1 MNGNVLHNI
10 SAAIGILQEGDSSQL
25 CRLWSFNYIKNL
37 MVWKQSF
44 SVLVTASNSDSWTD
58 WQHLGRK
65 HCVFLFILA
74 LIPVANQSSQE
85 WKEMIVHGLLV
96 WLPNEMKHPAAI
108 SQGLLVCTFQKY
120 FWHTWKRWAPTY
132 NTEADA
138 CVVSNKNCSLW
149 KLMCIHRSGKEM
161 EKSQHQPHQ
170 THRLSPLFVH
180 KQLDFFQCTRGGSLV
195 LK

>member
-10 SAAIGILQEGDSSQL
+10 SAAIGILQEGDFSQL

-44 SVLVTASNSDSWTD
+44 SVLVTASNSDSWRS

-74 LIPVANQSSQE
+74 LTPVANQSSQE

-96 WLPNEMKHPAAI
+96 WFPNEMKHPTAI

-120 FWHTWKRWAPTY
+120 FWHIWKRWAPKY
-132 NTEADA
+132 NTETDA

-149 KLMCIHRSGKEM
+149 KNFVYPQIREGNGKITAPTA
-161 EKSQHQPHQ
+161 SD
-170 THRLSPLFVH
+170 T
-180 KQLDFFQCTRGGSLV
+180 
-195 LK
+195 